1 MIHTEKDFIKLK
13 KRDLMPL
20 IAVSA
25 VLRKYETLEKLIKIA
40 KLKKVSF
47 KKMYEVLLQNYLFAG
62 YPSAILSLKLLKEIY
77 PSKKLAKAADMNLYH
92 FMNKGIKNCK
102 KVYGEKF
109 EKLITNIKG
118 FSPDLAEWLVFEGY
132 GKVLGR
138 RGLSFKERELCIVAV
153 LTVLRFK
160 DQLYS
165 HINGARRV
173 GVSIEEIKSTIKNI
187 NLVGYKNLVKLGLAV
202 LNKFEKEKGMT
213 D

>member
-1 MIHTEKDFIKLK
+1 MINTNKALTRLK
-13 KRDLMPL
+13 ARELLPL

-25 VLRKYETLEKLIKIA
+25 VLRKYESLEKLIKIA

-62 YPSAILSLKLLKEIY
+62 YPSAILSLKILKEVY
-77 PSKKLAKAADMNLYH
+77 PSKKLPKAEDMNLYH

-102 KVYGEKF
+102 KVYGDKF
-109 EKLITNIKG
+109 EKLIYNIRD

-138 RGLSFKERELCIVAV
+138 RGLSFKERELCIVGV
-153 LTVLRFK
+153 LTALEFN

-165 HINGARRV
+165 HINGAYKARA
-173 GVSIEEIKSTIKNI
+173 SIHEIIEVIENI
-187 NLVGYKNLVKLGLAV
+187 NLIGNKELVNFGLAV
-202 LNKFEKEKGMT
+202 VNKFKKDRE
-213 D
+213 